1 MTALSSAAYELQV
14 AVKER
19 LQTAMPTWLISEKTP
34 KNKKPP
40 FIELYDVQITQTIPF
55 APPTPTIEKLR
66 LTIRIFDD
74 SENSEKIKEAMD
86 DVRVAITQALIVLGG
101 GFFNYNQIH
110 ERTIPSQLQRDKK
123 TWMGQTI
130 FLFSIRQAS

>member
-1 MTALSSAAYELQV
+1 MTALKSAAYALQV

-19 LQTAMPTWLISEKTP
+19 IQAAIPTWTISEKTP

-40 FIELYDVQITQTIPF
+40 YIELYDVQVTQTIPSSS
-55 APPTPTIEKLR
+55 APTIEKLR
-66 LTIRIFDD
+66 FTIRVFDD
-74 SENSEKIKEAMD
+74 SENSEKIKDAID
-86 DVRVAITQALIVLGG
+86 DIRAAITDTPIVLGG
-101 GFFNYNQIH
+101 GFYSYNQIH

-130 FLFSIRQAS
+130 FLFSVRQAS

>member
-1 MTALSSAAYELQV
+1 MTALKSAAYALQV

-19 LQTAMPTWLISEKTP
+19 LQAAIPTWAISEKTP

-40 FIELYDVQITQTIPF
+40 YVELYDVQVTQTIPSSS
-55 APPTPTIEKLR
+55 APTIEKLR
-66 LTIRIFDD
+66 FTIRVFDD
-74 SENSEKIKEAMD
+74 SENSEKIKDAID
-86 DVRVAITQALIVLGG
+86 DIRAAITDSPIVLGG

-130 FLFSIRQAS
+130 FLFSVRQAS

>member
-1 MTALSSAAYELQV
+1 MTALKSAAYALQV

-19 LQTAMPTWLISEKTP
+19 LQAAIPTWVISEKTP
-34 KNKKPP
+34 KGKKPP
-40 FIELYDVQITQTIPF
+40 YIELYDVQVTQTIPF
-55 APPTPTIEKLR
+55 IPPTPTIEKLR
-66 LTIRIFDD
+66 FTIRVFDD
-74 SENSEKIKEAMD
+74 SENSERIKDAID
-86 DVRVAITQALIVLGG
+86 DIRAAITDTPIVLGG
-101 GFFNYNQIH
+101 GFFNYHQIH

>member
-1 MTALSSAAYELQV
+1 MTALKSAAYALQV

-19 LQTAMPTWLISEKTP
+19 LQAAIPTWVISEKTP

-40 FIELYDVQITQTIPF
+40 FIELYDVQVTQTIAF

-66 LTIRIFDD
+66 FTIRVFDD
-74 SENSEKIKEAMD
+74 SENSEKIKDAID
-86 DVRVAITQALIVLGG
+86 DVRAAITDTPIVLGG
-101 GFFNYNQIH
+101 GFYSYNQIH